1 MGGAVVP
8 TLASAAGLP
17 SVGAAAAPCPED
29 DWVGAG
35 DDPGVCAE
43 ANPTANM
50 AVQENKKPVLI
61 CVPCI
66 EGSPLGR
73 QTLTLGEA
81 PFQGP
86 IARVS
91 GRGLLQNLEEMS
103 GSFIGNRK
111 LRK

>member
-1 MGGAVVP
+1 MVAV
-8 TLASAAGLP
+8 LP
-17 SVGAAAAPCPED
+17 SVAALPTSEAAAAPCPED
-29 DWVGAG
+29 DWPAGAG
-35 DDPGVCAE
+35 DVPGACAE
-43 ANPTANM
+43 AKPTTTSM